1 MKRVSPV
8 VSRSKGISY
17 IVGVFAVCFLLSSC
31 EGGGDSGII
40 DPNLLGQTLKLE
52 YRITYKNAAGNIVDG
67 YDQTYKGT
75 LYYQQLWNFNK
86 TVLDYTNQ
94 ALLIPQQMESNL
106 QDTVNLIISGV
117 KDFTSAAD
125 KETFSVRHYLGLS
138 SFDVQNPIHNEHT
151 TGEHSASSLVIT
163 NDSRLIGKEN
173 LTIGDT
179 VLSCDKFLVVGVTK
193 KVENSTQTVLNEQV
207 DSVYYWFS
215 PDRFL
220 FCRSEDKYEERTDG
234 VVKYRSYVTE
244 ALTSFKR
251 S

>member
-1 MKRVSPV
+1 MKRVSPI

-17 IVGVFAVCFLLSSC
+17 IAGVLAVCFLLSSC

-40 DPNLLGQTLKLE
+40 DPNLLAQTLKLE

-75 LYYQQLWNFNK
+75 LFYQQFWNFNK

-94 ALLIPQQMESNL
+94 ATLIPQQPEGYL
-106 QDTVNLIISGV
+106 QDTLNLIISGI

-125 KETFSVRHYLGLS
+125 KETFSIRHYLGLS
-138 SFDVQNPIHNEHT
+138 SFDVQKPVHNEHT
-151 TGEHSASSLVIT
+151 TGEHTATSLVIT
-163 NDSRLIGKEN
+163 NDSWLIGKEN

-179 VLSCDKFLVVGVTK
+179 VISCDKFLVVGASK
-193 KVENSTQTVLNEQV
+193 EIDNSSQDVLSEKV

-220 FCRSEDKYEERTDG
+220 FCRSEDKYEERTEG
-234 VVKYRSYVTE
+234 VIKYRSYVTE